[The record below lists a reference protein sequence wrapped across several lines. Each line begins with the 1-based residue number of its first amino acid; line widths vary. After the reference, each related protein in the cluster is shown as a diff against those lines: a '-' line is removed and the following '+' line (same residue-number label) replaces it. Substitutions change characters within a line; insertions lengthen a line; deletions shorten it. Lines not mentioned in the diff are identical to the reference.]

1 MLRTQALLFLLSS
14 IALPMA
20 AFAQG
25 DTTAAAPET
34 HVVVMAADVAY
45 QPLEVPG
52 FDPGMR
58 LAVLHGDPMGASGPY
73 VVRLAFPDGY
83 RFPAHWHPQAENVT
97 VLNGTL
103 LLGMG
108 AEEDPAAMTEYPPG
122 SYLYLPAEN
131 V

>member
-1 MLRTQALLFLLSS
+1 
-14 IALPMA
+14 
-20 AFAQG
+20 
-25 DTTAAAPET
+25 
-34 HVVVMAADVAY
+34 
-45 QPLEVPG
+45 
-52 FDPGMR
+52 
-58 LAVLHGDPMGASGPY
+58 MGASGPY

-122 SYLYLPAEN
+122 SYLHIPAEN
-131 V
+131 VHYGGAKGETVLQLNGEAPFEINLANQGT